1 MALTLHMSRGLG
13 LCKNYHWTKT
23 HCLAVPPSVLHSRSY
38 RRPGL
43 PPDNKPFWKKMDF
56 SIINGVNNLKKH
68 FGLLMKEAADHLRG
82 PGGKPLREDLLE
94 QTSVAWEFRSPDD
107 LKNWVVSSDVEI
119 GGKSQAFLKLGNN
132 HQTALFYGVLNNEV
146 PRDGET
152 KFSGYCTLRSKTPK
166 GSFNRKLSFDWS
178 KFNTL
183 HLRVRGDGRPWMV
196 NIQSE
201 MYFSGQWDDLY
212 NYFLYTRGGPYWQ
225 DVKIPLS
232 KFFMTSRGR
241 IQDGQYPLWPDKI
254 TTLGFTLA
262 DRAEG
267 PFHLEIDFVGLCK
280 DQAHTEEFAYELY
293 KVKPL

>member
-1 MALTLHMSRGLG
+1 MALTLHMSRGLR
-13 LCKNYHWTKT
+13 LCKNYHWTRT
-23 HCLAVPPSVLHSRSY
+23 HCLAVPCSVLHSRSY

-225 DVKIPLS
+225 DVKVMIPVTGFSVKCQLEMVARA
-232 KFFMTSRGR
+232 KPT
-241 IQDGQYPLWPDKI
+241 IQ
-254 TTLGFTLA
+254 
-262 DRAEG
+262 
-267 PFHLEIDFVGLCK
+267 C
-280 DQAHTEEFAYELY
+280 TETA
-293 KVKPL
+293 